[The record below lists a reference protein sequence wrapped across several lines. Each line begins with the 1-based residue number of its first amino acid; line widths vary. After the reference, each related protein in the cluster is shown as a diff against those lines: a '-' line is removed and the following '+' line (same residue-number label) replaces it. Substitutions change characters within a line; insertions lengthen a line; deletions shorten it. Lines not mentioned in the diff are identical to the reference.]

1 MIDAQD
7 LIHKGREEGKDEKV
21 AEAVIE
27 MNNDGVPTS
36 TMAKYLKIS
45 EGKMSGV
52 KSLSFT
58 FYEDKTYFTQSE
70 IFNDVY
76 SHSGTYRF

>member
-1 MIDAQD
+1 
-7 LIHKGREEGKDEKV
+7 
-21 AEAVIE
+21 
-27 MNNDGVPTS
+27 
-36 TMAKYLKIS
+36 
-45 EGKMSGV
+45 MSVV

-76 SHSGTYRF
+76 SQSGTYRFQGDKIIDRGTK